1 MSTFKKIAQ
10 EFGQSVEVLQKNQE
24 LHSYQEI
31 NGIDDLKQ
39 WLMKNGMQSTPS
51 NEVLM
56 DTMRNEKNDES
67 KLPENDLVQKGM
79 NYLFS
84 NGTLLE
90 EEKKTLNNV
99 IPKRIEQISIVDKTI
114 EEGQIWELGT
124 SSTPVDINIGTLT
137 MKSGSAIRAYNTAVN
152 LRIEKLIKENGSTKG
167 KVNYDFGFFGIN
179 GTKGTVG
186 AIGGT
191 GGAGAPGSK
200 GEASSPGIAGKG
212 GGPGSKGDNGGKGH
226 KGGMGQDGLPCM
238 PATITIK
245 DLTRVSSLVVSTCSG
260 AGGDGGDGGKGGT
273 GGAGGKGGDG
283 ITTGC
288 EGNNGG
294 PGGMGGIGGQG
305 GDGGDGGNAVNGY
318 DININIPVTETS
330 SKIIKVMDTAQPG
343 AGGVGGA
350 GGAGGAGGV
359 GGDAGKHSDS
369 GQSAGNGASGD
380 PGEMGKSGAI
390 SGYPGNICV
399 SLITF

>member
-1 MSTFKKIAQ
+1 MSTFKKIAE
-10 EFGQSVEVLQKNQE
+10 EFGQNVDVLQKNQE
-24 LHSYQEI
+24 VHSYMEV
-31 NGIDDLKQ
+31 NSIDDLKN
-39 WLMKNGMQSTPS
+39 WITKNNMQSTSPK
-51 NEVLM
+51 ETPTDIL
-56 DTMRNEKNDES
+56 KAGNDAKGTTTDE
-67 KLPENDLVQKGM
+67 LIQKGM

-90 EEKKTLNNV
+90 EEKAILDRV
-99 IPKRIEQISIVDKTI
+99 IPKKIEQISAANKTI
-114 EEGQIWELGT
+114 GEGEIWELGT

-152 LRIEKLIKENGSTKG
+152 LRIEKLIKESGSTKG
-167 KVNYDFGFFGIN
+167 KVNYDFGFFGVN
-179 GTKGTVG
+179 GAKGTEG
-186 AIGGT
+186 ATGGT

-226 KGGMGQDGLPCM
+226 KGGTGGDGLPSM
-238 PATITIK
+238 PATVTIM
-245 DLTRVSSLVVSTCSG
+245 DMTQVSSLVVSTCSG
-260 AGGDGGDGGKGGT
+260 AGGQGGNGGQGGT

-288 EGNNGG
+288 EGNSGG

-305 GDGGDGGNAVNGY
+305 GEGGDGGNAVNGY
-318 DININIPVTETS
+318 DINFIIPSTETA

-343 AGGVGGA
+343 AGGIGGA
-350 GGAGGAGGV
+350 GGEGGAGGQ
-359 GGDAGKHSDS
+359 GGDAGKHSDQ

-380 PGEMGKSGAI
+380 PGEMGKAGTV
-390 SGYPGNICV
+390 SGYPGNIYV
-399 SLITF
+399 SLVSF